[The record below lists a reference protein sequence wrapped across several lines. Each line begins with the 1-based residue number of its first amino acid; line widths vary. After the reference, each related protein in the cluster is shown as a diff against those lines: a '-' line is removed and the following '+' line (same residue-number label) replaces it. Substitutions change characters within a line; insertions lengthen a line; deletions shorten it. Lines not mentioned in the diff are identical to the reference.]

1 MADISEH
8 CGWLCQTIPKGP
20 FHRSKIIFCQTRIC
34 LGYTGDVSPNKLNML
49 VQGVGV
55 NFKLHQ
61 LILSMF
67 VFNTIYHIPACM
79 WWTFL
84 RGQSSTESL
93 SPLYASA
100 YYKIENNTIIIH
112 QIFDKNKKRYSKPQ
126 KVSFQRL
133 ISGFT
138 AKNRTI
144 LIYRAN
150 PNYIEFF

>member
-1 MADISEH
+1 MVGWTKPNSMAPFT
-8 CGWLCQTIPKGP
+8 GQKGY
-20 FHRSKIIFCQTRIC
+20 FVKVEFCR
-34 LGYTGDVSPNKLNML
+34 GYTRYVSPNKLNML

-93 SPLYASA
+93 SPLYTSA

-112 QIFDKNKKRYSKPQ
+112 QIFDKNKKRYSKPE

-133 ISGFT
+133 ISRVT
-138 AKNRTI
+138 TKYREI
-144 LIYRAN
+144 LFFRAN
-150 PNYIEFF
+150 ANYIEFF

>member
-1 MADISEH
+1 MAGISEH
-8 CGWLCQTIPKGP
+8 CVGWTPFKGQK
-20 FHRSKIIFCQTRIC
+20 FYFVKVGFC
-34 LGYTGDVSPNKLNML
+34 LGYTGYVSPNKLNML

-133 ISGFT
+133 ISRVT
-138 AKNRTI
+138 TKNRKI